1 MGLICGAFYSGYIGN
16 SNHSKSP
23 TDIDTNP
30 MTDDL
35 DSQFTDS
42 WGVALMQGKRPYME
56 DTYSTYFSSSGISY
70 FGVYDGHGNDH
81 VSKYLASNLLGNVHD
96 SFMNQNG
103 SLTERIEKSLKESF
117 MKTNEQYKT
126 FAKKNRSNWG
136 SGGSTGVVAAIYKD
150 ENSQVYPMSE
160 DHKPDSPKEK
170 ERIEKSG
177 GFVTIPPRG
186 PARLN
191 GILATS
197 RAFGDF
203 DLEPQ
208 ITAYPDIVDII
219 IGKMNE
225 SGSFELDSNWDSN
238 SAMLILAS
246 DGLFDVYGSQEAS
259 AFAIRKRKSKMS
271 PSKVSEWFTQSAYDR
286 GSSDNIT
293 TLVVFVDKLIE
304 LIEGK

>member
-1 MGLICGAFYSGYIGN
+1 
-16 SNHSKSP
+16 
-23 TDIDTNP
+23 
-30 MTDDL
+30 
-35 DSQFTDS
+35 
-42 WGVALMQGKRPYME
+42 
-56 DTYSTYFSSSGISY
+56 
-70 FGVYDGHGNDH
+70 
-81 VSKYLASNLLGNVHD
+81 
-96 SFMNQNG
+96 MNQNG
-103 SLTERIEKSLKESF
+103 SLKERIEKSLKESF

-150 ENSQVYPMSE
+150 ENNQYRITVANTGDSRSIFCRDSNSQVYPMSE